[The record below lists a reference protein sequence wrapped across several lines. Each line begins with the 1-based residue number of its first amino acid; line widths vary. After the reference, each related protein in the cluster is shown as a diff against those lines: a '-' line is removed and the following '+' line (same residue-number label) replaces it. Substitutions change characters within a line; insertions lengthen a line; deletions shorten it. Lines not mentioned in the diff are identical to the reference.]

1 MLTIIVKASSNSNSN
16 SNSYTNDNPPSRIP
30 KVGPSCY

>member
-16 SNSYTNDNPPSRIP
+16 SYTNDNPPNRIP